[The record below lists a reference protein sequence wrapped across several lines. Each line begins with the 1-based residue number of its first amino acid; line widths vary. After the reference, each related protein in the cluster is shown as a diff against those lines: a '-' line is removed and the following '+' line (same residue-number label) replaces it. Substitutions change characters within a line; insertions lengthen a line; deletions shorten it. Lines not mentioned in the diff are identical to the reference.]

1 MILAF
6 KFAGAICVL
15 FASIYLGYSINQTMD
30 ERNTQLR
37 KLYSLL
43 LQLKSEMNYRGTTL
57 PEWFCMMEQENMKF
71 KAWFTYLSEG
81 LEQQEGDFNKVWSES
96 LKVLYDTTALKQ
108 EDIELISELSDKLTN
123 ADLEGLTKNIDYV
136 LLQLERNR
144 LSLETDIKQKK
155 KVVTTL
161 ALFIGIMTII
171 VLI

>member
-1 MILAF
+1 MILGF

-15 FASIYLGYSINQTMD
+15 LASIYLGYSINQTMD

-57 PEWFCMMEQENMKF
+57 PEWFHMMEQENLKF
-71 KAWFTYLSEG
+71 KAWFAYLSEG
-81 LEQQEGDFNKVWSES
+81 LEQQEGNFDEVWRES
-96 LKVLYDTTALKQ
+96 LKVLYDTTALKK
-108 EDIELISELSDKLTN
+108 EDIDLISELSDKLTN

-136 LLQLERNR
+136 LLQIERNR

-161 ALFIGIMTII
+161 ALFVGIMTVI